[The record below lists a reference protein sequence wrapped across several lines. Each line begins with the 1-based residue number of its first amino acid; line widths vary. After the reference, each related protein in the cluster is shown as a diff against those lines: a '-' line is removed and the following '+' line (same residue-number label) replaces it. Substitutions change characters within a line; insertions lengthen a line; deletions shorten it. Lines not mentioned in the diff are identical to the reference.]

1 MRTLESERAEASPR
15 RKPRQES
22 KKHESGRISEKPAKS
37 SPPAGR
43 TVSSVR
49 LVLAYPPS
57 LNTIWRAV
65 VVWSARQGGH
75 VAKVLL
81 SRAGR
86 KYRKRVAE
94 QVRQQGQPRLPDGAR
109 LVLTLEVSPPDRRAR
124 DLSNIPK
131 ALEDALTHAGVWAD
145 DSLIDELHIYRC
157 LPKQPPQVVAT
168 VSVLVG
174 EP

>member
-1 MRTLESERAEASPR
+1 M
-15 RKPRQES
+15 
-22 KKHESGRISEKPAKS
+22 
-37 SPPAGR
+37 
-43 TVSSVR
+43 R

-65 VVWSARQGGH
+65 VVRSAQQDGH

-157 LPKQPPQVVAT
+157 LPQQPPQVVAT